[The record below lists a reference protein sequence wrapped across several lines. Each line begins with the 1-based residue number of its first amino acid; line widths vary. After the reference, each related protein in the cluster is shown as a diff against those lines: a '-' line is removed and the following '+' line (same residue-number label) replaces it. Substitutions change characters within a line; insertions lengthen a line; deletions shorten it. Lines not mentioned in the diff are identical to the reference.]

1 MSDNLAALAGA
12 TQTLAD
18 TTLGYLST
26 QEQKKANQQNY
37 DIALKNL
44 GLSEEQMKYMREL
57 QERMFERDDNAITR
71 MVKDLENNGFNKLL
85 AFGTGGLSNTS
96 VSMPSA
102 PQMEYRYQPIDYSA
116 LKQNFVGIVADMENL
131 KNIRMQR
138 ELMEAQKFGQS
149 FSNILTL
156 LKAEED
162 SYNLNYYRSRGL
174 PTNAS
179 GYPKTFAEMFGS
191 SSSKDKP
198 TIKVGNSELETNEF
212 GKFLH
217 DKIQESV
224 DALKDKVNNSK
235 AGKFWDKTTEN
246 IRQSFSHFV
255 SKDKVKEG
263 FNNYM
268 KKRHK
273 M

>member
-1 MSDNLAALAGA
+1 MSDGVNSVLGA
-12 TQTLAD
+12 TQALAD
-18 TTLGYLST
+18 TTLGYLSLN
-26 QEQKKANQQNY
+26 EQKKANQQNY

-44 GLSEEQMKYMREL
+44 GLSEEQMKYMRAL

-85 AFGTGGLSNTS
+85 AFGTGGLSNSS

-102 PQMEYRYQPIDYSA
+102 PQMEYRYQPIDYRS
-116 LKQNFVGIVADMENL
+116 LKHNLLGTVADMENL

-138 ELMEAQKFGQS
+138 ELMESQKFGQS
-149 FSNILTL
+149 FTNILTL

-162 SYNLNYYRSRGL
+162 SYNLEYYRSRGL

-179 GYPKTFAEMFGS
+179 GLPKTFGEMFGNS
-191 SSSKDKP
+191 DKKDKP
-198 TIKVGNSELETNEF
+198 TISVGGNEVETSEF
-212 GKFLH
+212 GKFIH

-235 AGKFWDKTTEN
+235 AGKAWDKTTEN
-246 IRQSFSHFV
+246 IRQSFSNFG
-255 SKDKVKEG
+255 SKAKEG

-268 KKRHK
+268 KKRHQ